1 MHEKVFYTFSYQ
13 GKEYRLENHGL
24 ASGSQSQKKVDM
36 QINDLLNH
44 TSEWLKGTGP
54 NSDIVISSRI
64 RLARNLN
71 KYPFPHWASKIQ
83 LEEILVKTSDAMD
96 KVDMLKS
103 STLFR
108 LADLDA
114 IDKQFLV
121 ERHLMSIEHAQKT
134 EQKALLVDDE
144 EIIAVMI
151 NEEDHLRIQL
161 MQSGFNL
168 FEARD
173 IINRVDDALAKL
185 LDYAYLDD
193 FGYLTACPTNTG
205 TGMRGSV
212 MLHLPAL
219 VMSRQIER
227 VLAAIAKL
235 SFTTRGLYG
244 EGTQASG
251 NFFQI
256 SNQVS
261 LGHGED
267 EIIENINGLIRQI
280 IEQETQ
286 ARQILISKNKEV
298 LEDRINRSLGILK
311 NARIITS
318 QETIELLSMVRLGSD
333 LGMVKDIDRRTINE
347 LFIITQPAHL
357 QKLENKKLSS
367 DERDLKRAQLIR
379 KKLNL
384 L

>member
-1 MHEKVFYTFSYQ
+1 
-13 GKEYRLENHGL
+13 
-24 ASGSQSQKKVDM
+24 M
-36 QINDLLNH
+36 QLSDLSNH
-44 TSEWLKGTGP
+44 TCEWLKGTGP
-54 NSDIVISSRI
+54 NSEIVISSRI
-64 RLARNLN
+64 RLARNLESI
-71 KYPFPHWASKIQ
+71 PFPHWANPSQ
-83 LEEILVKTSDAMD
+83 GEEVLKLVASA
-96 KVDMLKS
+96 VSRSEMLKKV
-103 STLFR
+103 TMFR
-108 LADLDA
+108 LAEMDSV
-114 IDKQFLV
+114 DKQFLV

-134 EQKALLVDDE
+134 EQKAVLINE
-144 EIIAVMI
+144 EEVIAIMA
-151 NEEDHLRIQL
+151 NEEDHLRIQV

-168 FEARD
+168 FEAWN
-173 IINRVDDALAKL
+173 IINRIDDELSKIL
-185 LDYAYLDD
+185 RFAYLPD

-261 LGHGED
+261 LGHSEE
-267 EIIENINGLIRQI
+267 EIMENINGLIRQI
-280 IEQETQ
+280 IEQEAQ
-286 ARQILISKNKEV
+286 AREVLLTKSKEV

-311 NARIITS
+311 NAHIITS

-333 LGMVKDIDRRTINE
+333 LGMIKDINRCSINE
-347 LFIITQPAHL
+347 LFITTLPAHL
-357 QKLENKKLSS
+357 QKLENKKLTSQ
-367 DERDLKRAQLIR
+367 ERDLKRAELIR
-379 KKLNL
+379 KKLTFL
-384 L
+384 